1 VHDKMGE
8 RLANNAELVFQDCF
22 VEDENVVG
30 VVDQGSHVFAE
41 FSPQSNAYAGATILG
56 VAVALHRKAIEWA
69 RLRVQGGK
77 LLVEHDGIRAQLAEM
92 RMLIDASRSYVHRAC
107 WLADHK
113 EQGWDKTL
121 GALPKAMA
129 SQAAW
134 KIATWCMEIHGGH
147 GYMKEFG
154 VEKLVRDAAAF
165 LHSDG
170 VNRTLFLKAANSMF
184 GPLPN
189 FKS

>member
-1 VHDKMGE
+1 
-8 RLANNAELVFQDCF
+8 
-22 VEDENVVG
+22 
-30 VVDQGSHVFAE
+30 
-41 FSPQSNAYAGATILG
+41 
-56 VAVALHRKAIEWA
+56 
-69 RLRVQGGK
+69 
-77 LLVEHDGIRAQLAEM
+77 M
-92 RMLIDASRSYVHRAC
+92 RMLIDASRSYIHRAC

-184 GPLPN
+184 GLLPDTG
-189 FKS
+189 KRE